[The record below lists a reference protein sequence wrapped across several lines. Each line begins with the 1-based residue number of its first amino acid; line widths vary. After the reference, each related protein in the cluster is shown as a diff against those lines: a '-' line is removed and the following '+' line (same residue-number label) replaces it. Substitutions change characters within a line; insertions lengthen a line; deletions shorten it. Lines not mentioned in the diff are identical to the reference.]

1 MMTHEKLIKLLKNY
15 GEISREDEINIA
27 DKFIFQK
34 TKKKEILV
42 GQNCSCNKLFF
53 VVEGFIRAYS
63 INDKGNEATRMIAWE
78 GNFLTDM
85 VGFRDQNTNQEI
97 IESVTDSFLLFITKN
112 NFDLLLNSSE
122 NFKKIYIKV
131 LEEYSNIHMKKLQLI
146 NIVDISLKM
155 KYFKEHFP
163 HLVFKLNDKI
173 LASFLSISRETLVRH
188 KKIW

>member
-15 GEISREDEINIA
+15 GEISKEDEIDIA
-27 DKFIFQK
+27 AKFIFQK

-42 GQNCSCNKLFF
+42 GQNSSCNKLFF
-53 VVEGFIRAYS
+53 VIEGFIRAYS
-63 INDKGNEATRMIAWE
+63 INDKGNEVTRMIAWE
-78 GNFLTDM
+78 GNFLTDI
-85 VGFRDQNTNQEI
+85 VGFRDQNINQEI
-97 IESVTDSFLLFITKN
+97 IESLTDSFLLFITKN
-112 NFDLLLNSSE
+112 NFDSLLNSSE

-131 LEEYSNIHMKKLQLI
+131 LEEYSNMHMKKLQLI

-163 HLVFKLNDKI
+163 DLVFKLNDKI

>member
-1 MMTHEKLIKLLKNY
+1 MTHEKLIKLLKNY
-15 GEISREDEINIA
+15 GDISKEDEINIA
-27 DKFIFQK
+27 DKFIFQE

-53 VVEGFIRAYS
+53 VMEGFIRAYS
-63 INDKGNEATRMIAWE
+63 INDKGNEVTRMIAWE
-78 GNFLTDM
+78 GNFLTDI
-85 VGFRDQNTNQEI
+85 VGFRDQTTNQEI

-131 LEEYSNIHMKKLQLI
+131 LEEYSNMHMKKLQLI